1 MQKIIQKNLK
11 QRKIFKNF
19 EKKKLILKIISGN
32 IFFNDI
38 LINKIKQKFF
48 RIENNS
54 SISRIKNRCII
65 TGRGKKVFRF
75 FKLTRHKLKE
85 FSSKGFLPGVSKHT
99 W

>member
-1 MQKIIQKNLK
+1 MQKIIQKNFK
-11 QRKIFKNF
+11 QRRIFREF
-19 EKKKLILKIISGN
+19 EKKRLILQIISKNSFFDYN
-32 IFFNDI
+32 I
-38 LINKIKQKFF
+38 INKVKQKFF
-48 RIENNS
+48 FLENNS

-85 FSSKGFLPGVSKHT
+85 FSSKGLLPGVSKHI